1 MKIEGL
7 NPQSMSINY
16 NTYRNSYFKNTK
28 SAQLKKDVIEISDV
42 GRLMKNY
49 SLDEVNINDDSRIEE
64 IKNKIKNN
72 TYNIDSKLTARS
84 ILGSISGI

>member
-28 SAQLKKDVIEISDV
+28 SEHLKKDVIEISDV

-49 SLDEVNINDDSRIEE
+49 SLDEVNINHDSRIEE

-84 ILGSISGI
+84 ILESISGI

>member
-16 NTYRNSYFKNTK
+16 NTYRNSYLKNTK

>member
-1 MKIEGL
+1 
-7 NPQSMSINY
+7 
-16 NTYRNSYFKNTK
+16 
-28 SAQLKKDVIEISDV
+28 
-42 GRLMKNY
+42 MKNY

>member
-28 SAQLKKDVIEISDV
+28 SEQLKKDVIEISDV

-49 SLDEVNINDDSRIEE
+49 SLDEVNINHDS
-64 IKNKIKNN
+64 
-72 TYNIDSKLTARS
+72 NIPNE
-84 ILGSISGI
+84 